1 MDSFQELGGAG
12 VALGVMEDWQ
22 FKENKKTALRKGQL
36 IFLSTDGIWEAC
48 NARGEMFGKDRIYE
62 IIRKNAT
69 LGAEEI
75 LDTILAS
82 LTHFQ
87 KGAKLQDDITLVI
100 IKIID

>member
-1 MDSFQELGGAG
+1 MIAVL
-12 VALGVMEDWQ
+12 
-22 FKENKKTALRKGQL
+22 
-36 IFLSTDGIWEAC
+36 
-48 NARGEMFGKDRIYE
+48 FGKDRIYE